1 MENNIF
7 FKNKKDKF
15 NPDVMVNLSK
25 KSTERKKIEFKENK
39 VIYNAITNNVP
50 DKIKSA
56 KDLQLKL
63 DQPNDN
69 IKRLLSSKMSER
81 SKQEVDLKPQKL
93 KTLPKDLIVDKH
105 IENFDELKKNS
116 EFYIKKEE
124 DGKSIL
130 KNKKLEIMSKL
141 SKSKIITDLK
151 DLNFGKKN

>member
-15 NPDVMVNLSK
+15 NPDVISNLSK
-25 KSTERKKIEFKENK
+25 KSSERKKTDFKESK
-39 VIYNAITNNVP
+39 AIYNAITNNVP
-50 DKIKSA
+50 EKIKTA

-69 IKRLLSSKMSER
+69 IKRLLTTKMSER
-81 SKQEVDLKPQKL
+81 NKQEVDLKPQKL

-116 EFYIKKEE
+116 EVFLKKEE
-124 DGKSIL
+124 DSKSLL
-130 KNKKLEIMSKL
+130 KIKKIDIMAKL
-141 SKSKIITDLK
+141 SKSKIITDFKNLGI
-151 DLNFGKKN
+151 LKKN